1 MKFTSLLI
9 LVAIFNILSFEGVAS
24 IFDVNLK
31 DSCCKEN
38 STKNT
43 CQNNHQEPCGSISNG
58 ICISNLT
65 CHISGFVLTKLYTL
79 DFPIITI
86 KQKAFQ
92 NLSLKILSD
101 YANVNWRPPK
111 L

>member
-1 MKFTSLLI
+1 MKFTSLII
-9 LVAIFNILSFEGVAS
+9 LVAIFTLFSFEGLVS
-24 IFDVNLK
+24 VFDVNLK

-43 CQNNHQEPCGSISNG
+43 CENNHQEPCGSKSNG
-58 ICISNLT
+58 ICVSNLT
-65 CHISGFVLTKLYTL
+65 CHISGFVLTKFYTL

>member
-1 MKFTSLLI
+1 MKFTSLII
-9 LVAIFNILSFEGVAS
+9 LAAIFTLFSFEGLVS
-24 IFDVNLK
+24 VFDVNLK

-43 CQNNHQEPCGSISNG
+43 CQNNHQKPCGNNSNG
-58 ICISNLT
+58 ICISNFT
-65 CHISGFVLTKLYTL
+65 CHISGFVLTNFYTL

-101 YANVNWRPPK
+101 YANVNLRPPK